1 MKRWL
6 LVFILCAPLLSFA
19 KPNNGAEAL
28 KALDSFLAGT
38 MSLNAAI
45 NRVQFLGEEFRI
57 SSELVLASRRSNGR
71 QFEQILEFLAAL
83 GVRNEEV
90 ERVFMNAMKS
100 NENGEVMLGAR
111 GLGRIKSDKAVPAL
125 IELLSSPV
133 MGPRREA
140 ARALGE
146 IGKPAAAAALLKAAK
161 AEKDFDLRLMMII
174 AAGKSGDKKQIPAF
188 EALLTDDSEST
199 RLAAGQALC
208 AVGAPKCTQF
218 ANKLIASKDKNERFQ
233 GVMVFEGSPAKF
245 SSATLKPL
253 LADPDDKLRAR
264 ACRIL
269 VQGGDKT
276 GLEWLVLE
284 STKAKGEVRLIYED
298 ELEKL
303 RITDEQRQAILK
315 KAGLQ

>member
-28 KALDSFLAGT
+28 RALDGFLSGT
-38 MSLNAAI
+38 MPLNAAI
-45 NRVQFLGEEFRI
+45 NRVQFLGEEFRV
-57 SSELVLASRRSNGR
+57 SSELVMAARRSTGK
-71 QFEQILEFLAAL
+71 QLEQILEFLAAL
-83 GVRNEEV
+83 GVRNEDV
-90 ERVFMNAMKS
+90 ERVFLNAMKS
-100 NENGEVMLGAR
+100 DENGEVMLGAR

-125 IELLSSPV
+125 IEMLSSPV

-146 IGKPAAAAALLKAAK
+146 IGKPAAAAPLLKAAK
-161 AEKDFDLRLMMII
+161 AEKDFDLRLMMIVS
-174 AAGKSGDKKQIPAF
+174 AGKSGDKKQIPAF

-233 GVMVFEGSPAKF
+233 GVMVFEGSSAKF
-245 SSATLKPL
+245 SSPTLKPL
-253 LADPDDKLRAR
+253 LADADDKLRAR

-284 STKAKGEVRLIYED
+284 STKAKGEARLIYED

>member
-28 KALDSFLAGT
+28 RALDGFLSGT
-38 MSLNAAI
+38 MPLNAAI
-45 NRVQFLGEEFRI
+45 NRVQFLGEEFRV
-57 SSELVLASRRSNGR
+57 SSELVMAARRSTGK
-71 QFEQILEFLAAL
+71 QLEQILEFLAAL
-83 GVRNEEV
+83 GVRNEDV
-90 ERVFMNAMKS
+90 ERVFLNAMKS
-100 NENGEVMLGAR
+100 DENGEVMLGAR

-125 IELLSSPV
+125 IEMLSSPV

-146 IGKPAAAAALLKAAK
+146 IRKPAAAAPLLKAAK
-161 AEKDFDLRLMMII
+161 AEKDFDLRLMMIVS
-174 AAGKSGDKKQIPAF
+174 AGKSGDKKQIPAF

-233 GVMVFEGSPAKF
+233 GVMVFEGSSAKF
-245 SSATLKPL
+245 SSPTLKPL
-253 LADPDDKLRAR
+253 LADADDKLRAR

-284 STKAKGEVRLIYED
+284 STKAKGEARLIYED